1 MTDTDVRLMRPATIS
16 LRRKLGDNTENPA
29 YIVTELRVGCRM
41 PKRGCRGSP
50 VAASVAHSASALI
63 DQESAWL
70 RQKRV

>member
-1 MTDTDVRLMRPATIS
+1 MTDADARPMRTATIS

-29 YIVTELRVGCRM
+29 YIFTELRVSYRM
-41 PKRGCRGSP
+41 AKGGCRGNP